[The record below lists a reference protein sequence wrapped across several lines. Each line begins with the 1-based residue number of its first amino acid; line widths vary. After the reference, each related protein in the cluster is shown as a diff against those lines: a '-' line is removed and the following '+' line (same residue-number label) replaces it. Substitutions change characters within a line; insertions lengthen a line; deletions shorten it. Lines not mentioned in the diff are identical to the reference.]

1 MSGPLPLIKTDG
13 VDRILAYSAGR
24 VWAEGLA
31 AGEESELGFEAC
43 LSLSFTPEE
52 GAYGF
57 NS

>member
-1 MSGPLPLIKTDG
+1 M
-13 VDRILAYSAGR
+13 DRILACSAGQ

-52 GAYGF
+52 GTYGF